1 MVNPKDWVVE
11 PTFESVRGA
20 DYFLSY
26 RPTQSPDTL
35 LSLRSTGDSMNTT
48 TANDFKS
55 IVEEKKPNHPPEL
68 TAEELR
74 KLVPVLEE
82 KFDSK
87 SFHLQSARAEN
98 A

>member
-1 MVNPKDWVVE
+1 MVAPKDWVV
-11 PTFESVRGA
+11 A
-20 DYFLSY
+20 
-26 RPTQSPDTL
+26 
-35 LSLRSTGDSMNTT
+35 
-48 TANDFKS
+48 
-55 IVEEKKPNHPPEL
+55 NHPPEL